1 MVNLNRANGST
12 PYTGPLPTQNSP
24 TAATVRPAGSRPLNP
39 GTAPAGNTN
48 AESTGF
54 FGRIGSFF
62 QKAGSTLESWFE
74 PVAQQVQ
81 NANFRANGGTGEAN
95 ATNETQST
103 PQTQTSNGEM
113 PDLNAS
119 YNDVAG
125 FTQANQN
132 IGYLELERGNVN
144 QKLSQYLTQFKTQID
159 NNPELREKL
168 AQTPLGQELLAS
180 LDRVSQGQMGTD
192 DVLAL
197 QKFAVASGINI
208 GYDGNN
214 TGIDGQFGPKTLAGV
229 QQAFS
234 QLLQDPAAGVEA
246 LAAGADMANRGV
258 EDLRRAQDGE
268 IDRYDPNRS
277 AALPDTDPAQPTGPR
292 PTATDFGNR
301 LVASARNVDRTMDN
315 SGKCLRGV
323 RLSLEGAGVQ
333 LRDPRT
339 GGNLTSAYEA
349 AKVLADHHKDSFTEM
364 NPANRSD
371 LRNLPPGAIV
381 VWDRNPDPG
390 LRAANPSNGYS
401 HGHIEV
407 IGEGGQAYSDGRQ
420 SWGVTMNNNGRY
432 GDFRVFLPNS

>member
-1 MVNLNRANGST
+1 MVDINRANGST
-12 PYTGPLPTQNSP
+12 PYTGPLPTQNRP
-24 TAATVRPAGSRPLNP
+24 TAATVRPAGSTPLSA
-39 GTAPAGNTN
+39 TAPAASPSSEG
-48 AESTGF
+48 TGF

-74 PVAQQVQ
+74 PVAREVQ
-81 NANFRANGGTGEAN
+81 NANFQANRGTSQTSASS
-95 ATNETQST
+95 ETQST
-103 PQTQTSNGEM
+103 PLTQNSDGEM
-113 PDLNAS
+113 PALNAS
-119 YNDVAG
+119 YNEVAG
-125 FTQANQN
+125 FARANQN

-159 NNPELREKL
+159 SNPQLREQL
-168 AQTPLGQELLAS
+168 SQTPLGQELLAS
-180 LDRVSQGQMGTD
+180 LDRVAQGKVGTD

-208 GYDGNN
+208 GYDGNSS
-214 TGIDGQFGPKTLAGV
+214 GIDGQFGPKTLSGV
-229 QQAFS
+229 QQAFEK
-234 QLLQDPAAGVEA
+234 LLQDPAAGVQA
-246 LAAGADMANRGV
+246 LTAGADMANQGV
-258 EDLRRAQDGE
+258 EDLRRAQNGE

-277 AALPDTDPAQPTGPR
+277 ESLPDTDAAQPTGPR
-292 PTATDFGNR
+292 PTATDFGNS
-301 LVASARNVDRTMDN
+301 LVASARNVDRSMDN
-315 SGKCLRGV
+315 SGKCLKGV
-323 RLSLEGAGVQ
+323 RLTLEGAGVQ

-339 GGNLTSAYEA
+339 GGNLNSAYQA
-349 AKVLADHHKDSFTEM
+349 ADVLANQHRDRFTEM
-364 NPANRSD
+364 TPASRND

-432 GDFRVFLPNS
+432 GGFRVFLPNS